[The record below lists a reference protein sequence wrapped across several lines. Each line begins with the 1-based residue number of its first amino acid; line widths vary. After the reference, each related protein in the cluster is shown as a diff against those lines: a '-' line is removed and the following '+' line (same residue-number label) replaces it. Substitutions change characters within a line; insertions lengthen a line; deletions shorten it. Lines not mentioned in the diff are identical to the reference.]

1 MDSRVLLPAAEPL
14 RGTVSVPG
22 DKSIAHRAIILG
34 HLAEGGLQPANLPD
48 SDDIRA
54 TKACLAALGRRR
66 ELPCGDSGTTMRL
79 LMGLLAGMPEEVV
92 LVGGASLSRRPMDR
106 AAEPLRAMG
115 ARIRLSPAGT
125 APVAV
130 RGRRPLKPIRYRL
143 PVPSAQVK
151 SAVLLAG
158 LSADGETVVEDPF
171 GTRDHTERLLG
182 WLAPGSVERD
192 GPLVRLRPAPLKG
205 GRAIAMPGDP
215 SSAAFFAAAAAM
227 VEGSEVSLPGICV
240 NPTRSGFFEVLREM
254 GARVEFSAPRDCAGE
269 PVADMT
275 VRWAPL
281 RAVGV
286 PARRVP
292 ALIDEAP
299 LLAVVAS
306 TAQGTTRIEG
316 LAELRHKESDRLSG
330 IAAALRALGAEVRLD
345 GDALEVRGPARLHGA
360 AVETLG
366 DHRLTMA
373 CAAAALAARGET
385 LLSDADCVGKSY
397 PSFFRDLESLLC

>member
-1 MDSRVLLPAAEPL
+1 VR
-14 RGTVSVPG
+14 VPG
-22 DKSIAHRAIILG
+22 DKSIAHRALILG
-34 HLAEGGLQPANLPD
+34 HLAEGGLRLTNLPGSADVD
-48 SDDIRA
+48 STR
-54 TKACLAALGRRR
+54 ACLSELGRSR
-66 ELPCGDSGTTMRL
+66 ELFCGDSGTTMRL

-115 ARIRLSPAGT
+115 ARIGLSPAGT

-151 SAVLLAG
+151 SAVLLAA

-192 GPLVRLRPAPLKG
+192 GPLVRLRPAPLRG
-205 GRAIAMPGDP
+205 DRSMGLPGDP
-215 SSAAFFAAAAAM
+215 SSAAFFAAAAAL
-227 VEGSEVSLPGICV
+227 VEGSEVVLPGLCV
-240 NPTRSGFFEVLREM
+240 NPTRMGFFEVLREM
-254 GARVEFSAPRDCAGE
+254 GALVELSAPRESAGE
-269 PVADMT
+269 PVADVT

-281 RAVGV
+281 RGVLV
-286 PARRVP
+286 PAQRIP

-299 LLAVVAS
+299 LLAVA
-306 TAQGTTRIEG
+306 AARAEGTTRIEG

-330 IAAALRALGAEVRLD
+330 TTSALRALGAEVRLD
-345 GDALEVRGPARLHGA
+345 GDALEVRGPVRLRGARVG
-360 AVETLG
+360 TLG
-366 DHRLTMA
+366 DHRLAMA
-373 CAAAALAARGET
+373 CAAAALTARGET

-397 PSFFRDLESLLC
+397 PSFFRDLETLLC